1 MQIFNRSEAKRQTIN
16 QYSNNLRQT
25 KPDDEVEFHLWQN
38 EIDILLEAGLIE
50 PAPLQGWFDKIFWR
64 GQQFRSTSAG
74 YPNVTIYKRAVCK

>member
-25 KPDDEVEFHLWQN
+25 KPDDEVEFYLWQN
-38 EIDILLEAGLIE
+38 EIDMLLEAGLIE
-50 PAPLQGWFDKIFWR
+50 PVPAKGWFDKIFWR

-74 YPNVTIYKRAVCK
+74 YPNVTIYKKALCK